1 MTPSPPLARI
11 SMTIPADVLRRAD
24 RIAKREGRSRSWV
37 LADAVRRLPE
47 PTPASQPR
55 LDESRRIQLAADLA
69 LSPTERVLA
78 AERTAREVPVRRYGT
93 LFVTFDRFEDYLEW
107 KRREAVSVTR

>member
-1 MTPSPPLARI
+1 MSTDRPLARI

-37 LADAVRRLPE
+37 LTDAVRRLAD
-47 PTPASQPR
+47 PTPARPPR
-55 LDESRRIQLAADLA
+55 LDDSRRGMLRADLA
-69 LSPTERVLA
+69 LTPTERVLA
-78 AERTAREVPVRRYGT
+78 AERTAREVPIRPYSS

-107 KRREAVSVTR
+107 KRRETIGAR